1 MDRRSAFQDPRQ
13 DELDTKIMRSSAWAV
28 LGYGGGNA
36 LALVTTLVL
45 ARLLVPEEFG
55 VVAIAMA
62 VLAVAQIV
70 QDSGLG
76 AALIVHRGDV
86 RRAAASVMVF
96 SPLVATALYAGFFA
110 AAPLAA
116 QFFDEP
122 QLTDVIRVLAIA
134 LVLRG
139 LTTMPTALLER
150 QMRFMPITA
159 IQLGAGLAQATTAIG
174 LAVAGAGLW
183 SLVAG
188 QLAFAAATLGLAWA
202 YSPLRPSPFEAS
214 VDTLRELMRFGR
226 HVGLANLIRYGN
238 ANAHGIVLG
247 RVLGATA
254 LGYYTIANRLAYM
267 PVSVIGNIVGRGVFA
282 ALSHAGDDPAQFRRI
297 WLENIQRRAL
307 LAAPAAI
314 GLALVADPFVEVF
327 LGEAWQPAIVPLQIL
342 ALNSV
347 VLTFSATSGEVFQAL
362 RRPKLRVVWEALYV
376 TLIVPAM
383 VVGAYWHGIVGA
395 AVGVFVVHAVLG
407 VGIVAFIAHLLGV
420 RRGELIHA
428 IARPAL
434 GWGLMAGAVLAL
446 YPVLDEQTAWVALI
460 GLIAVGAGVYGV
472 IVTLFA
478 RDLVITMWVN
488 FRGARPSG

>member
-1 MDRRSAFQDPRQ
+1 MNRPSAFEDPKQ

-28 LGYGGGNA
+28 LGFGGGNA
-36 LALVTTLVL
+36 LALISTLVL
-45 ARLLVPEEFG
+45 VRLLVPEEFG

-62 VLAVAQIV
+62 ILAVAQIV
-70 QDSGLG
+70 QESGLG
-76 AALIVHRGDV
+76 AALIVHRGDM

-96 SPLVATALYAGFFA
+96 APLVATALYAGFFV

-116 QFFDEP
+116 EFFDEP
-122 QLTDVIRVLAIA
+122 RLTDVVRVLAIT
-134 LVLRG
+134 LLLRG
-139 LTTMPTALLER
+139 LTTMPLALLER
-150 QMRFMPITA
+150 QMRFLPLTA

-174 LAVAGAGLW
+174 LAVAGAGFW

-214 VDTLRELMRFGR
+214 LETLRELIRFGR

-254 LGYYTIANRLAYM
+254 LGYYTIAYRLAYM
-267 PVSVIGNIVGRGVFA
+267 PVSVIGIIVGRGVFA
-282 ALSHAGDDPAQFRRI
+282 ALSHAVDDPARFRRI

-307 LAAPAAI
+307 LATPAAI

-327 LGEAWQPAIVPLQIL
+327 LGEAWEPATVPLQIL
-342 ALNSV
+342 ALASV
-347 VLTFSATSGEVFQAL
+347 VLTFSATSGEVAQAL
-362 RRPKLRVVWEALYV
+362 RRPKMRVVWEAAYV
-376 TLIVPAM
+376 ICVVPAM
-383 VVGAYWHGIVGA
+383 ILGALWHGIVGA
-395 AVGVFVVHAVLG
+395 ALGFFLVHAVLG
-407 VGIVAFIAHLLGV
+407 VGIVVFIAHLLGV
-420 RRGELIHA
+420 RRAELIHA

-434 GWGLMAGAVLAL
+434 GWGLMAGAILAL
-446 YPVLDEQTAWVALI
+446 YPLLDEQTALVTLI
-460 GLIAVGAGVYGV
+460 GLTVAGAGVYGV

-478 RDLVITMWVN
+478 RDMVITMWVN
-488 FRGARPSG
+488 LRGARPSG